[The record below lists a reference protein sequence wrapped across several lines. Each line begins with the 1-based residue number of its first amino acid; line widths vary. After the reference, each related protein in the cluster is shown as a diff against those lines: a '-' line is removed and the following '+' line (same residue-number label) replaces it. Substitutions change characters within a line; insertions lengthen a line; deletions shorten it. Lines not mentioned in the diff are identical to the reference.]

1 MECGE
6 QAASPSGALMSTSV
20 VAEHILYGVTM
31 LVIVFGAARSI
42 WDGLSEACRG
52 EGTPEEQMDRVRLE
66 LSGSLSLGLTFFV
79 GAEIIKTFR
88 VPHWKQL
95 LKVVVL
101 ILIRQLL
108 TWSLDRD
115 MEKLQKR
122 LRESKALRVAKA
134 GIEEEARRFLRA

>member
-1 MECGE
+1 MR
-6 QAASPSGALMSTSV
+6 TSV
-20 VAEHILYGVTM
+20 VAEHVLYAVTM
-31 LVIVFGAARSI
+31 LVIVLGAARAI
-42 WDGLSEACRG
+42 WDGLAEACRS
-52 EGTPEEQMDRVRLE
+52 ERTHNEQMDQVRLE

-108 TWSLDRD
+108 TWSLDAD
-115 MEKLQKR
+115 TEKLRRR
-122 LRESKALRVAKA
+122 LQEHKAERQQQS
-134 GIEEEARRFLRA
+134 G